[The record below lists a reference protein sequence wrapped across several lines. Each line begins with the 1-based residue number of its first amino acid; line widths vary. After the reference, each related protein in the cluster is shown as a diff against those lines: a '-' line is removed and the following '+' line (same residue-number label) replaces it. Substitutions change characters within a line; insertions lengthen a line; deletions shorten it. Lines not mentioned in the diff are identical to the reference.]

1 MKNRR
6 FYAVC
11 SFLADLLIFVM
22 ALYAVGTSISAHAAL
37 EFNGSG
43 LYTFRYFTTDSNVFC
58 GILSLVAA
66 AFTLPVVLNKR
77 ESVPKAVL
85 VLKYIGTVAVALT
98 FFVVI
103 VFLGPIYGYG
113 MMYRGASFYL
123 HGIVPF
129 LAMVSW
135 IVFDRGCHL
144 KLRAIFLTLV
154 PVALY
159 GVVYFYKVVVLG
171 PARGGWQDFYALA
184 RGGKWWLSIIL
195 MGAGTLLI
203 SFILMIL
210 HNRCDRESAEKKHNQ
225 SAGL

>member
-22 ALYAVGTSISAHAAL
+22 ALYAVGTSIQAHAAR
-37 EFNGSG
+37 EFNGTG
-43 LYTFRYFTTDSNVFC
+43 YYTFRYFTTDSNILC
-58 GILSLVAA
+58 GIMALIAA
-66 AFTLPVVLNKR
+66 AFTLPVILNKSDR
-77 ESVPKAVL
+77 VPRAVL
-85 VLKYIGTVAVALT
+85 VLKYVGTVAAALT

-103 VFLGPIYGYG
+103 VFLGPIYGYS

-135 IVFDRGCHL
+135 IAFDRGCYL

-159 GVVYFYKVVVLG
+159 GIVYFYKVVVLG
-171 PARGGWQDFYALA
+171 PARGGWKDFYALA

-203 SFILMIL
+203 AFLLMFL
-210 HNRCDRESAEKKHNQ
+210 HNRCDRELTDPKHNE